1 MDIQLYAIHVV
12 PFVIIVYAIA
22 VLFIR
27 PTRTVWLASLAGGL
41 VMAIMNALVD
51 LLAHYASWW
60 HYTASGLILQLPLP
74 FYITPMLIYG
84 GIVYMLIWRFSQGP
98 EADKRRWLVLIFLI
112 GVPLI
117 GFGRD
122 LLDVVV
128 TQASFLVWDSPLAG
142 PIDFVLWVAMFF
154 VGYIVFKWLLSR
166 ALGDEDDGLLE
177 GEGEGEESFRDEG
190 DRKGHRLTSTP
201 LPPLQ

>member
-12 PFVIIVYAIA
+12 PFVIIVYAIF

-27 PTRTVWLASLAGGL
+27 PTRAAFFASLAGGL
-41 VMAIMNALVD
+41 VMAIINALVD

-74 FYITPMLIYG
+74 FYLTPMLIYG
-84 GIVYMLIWRFSQGP
+84 GVVYMLIWRFSRGP
-98 EADKRRWLVLIFLI
+98 EAAGRRWLVWIFLI

-122 LLDVVV
+122 LLDAVV
-128 TQASFLVWDSPLAG
+128 TQSSFLVWDSPLAG

-154 VGYIVFKWLLSR
+154 AGYAVFKRLLPAR
-166 ALGDEDDGLLE
+166 QPV
-177 GEGEGEESFRDEG
+177 
-190 DRKGHRLTSTP
+190 ST
-201 LPPLQ
+201 Q